1 MKYLRL
7 VGEKEIILTSED
19 EKQELHA
26 YVDLNGDFN
35 IRMRIPCGTDDYGE
49 FIFDAI
55 SDIDYEKIKM
65 LARNGKIE

>member
-7 VGEKEIILTSED
+7 VGEKEVNLTSED
-19 EKQELHA
+19 RKQELHA
-26 YVDLNGDFN
+26 YVDSNGDFN
-35 IRMRIPCGTDDYGE
+35 IRLRIPCGTDDYEE

-55 SDIDYEKIKM
+55 SDTVYEEIRM